1 MADREGGSEFG
12 HKAKR
17 LKTEARTVSEPVSL
31 EKAVCNYIKRWQRAK
46 GQGMTLAH
54 LNGPEFEHPLKPK
67 RKGCQRKL
75 EKELIEMPSLVMYE
89 YEGETAF
96 KLKEDEEDEEEMDP
110 FEEAF
115 GLLET
120 VSAVMHEK
128 RDEMHPNSVKKH
140 IVVRSDE
147 WDDILDAIDKAQTLF
162 HRSKQQQSS
171 RSH

>member
-1 MADREGGSEFG
+1 MADREGASEFG

-17 LKTEARTVSEPVSL
+17 LKREARTVSEPVSL

-75 EKELIEMPSLVMYE
+75 EKELIEMSSLVMYE

-96 KLKEDEEDEEEMDP
+96 KLKEEEKEEKDP
-110 FEEAF
+110 LEEAD

-128 RDEMHPNSVKKH
+128 KTRCIQQVFF
-140 IVVRSDE
+140 
-147 WDDILDAIDKAQTLF
+147 DIF
-162 HRSKQQQSS
+162 
-171 RSH
+171 

>member
-1 MADREGGSEFG
+1 MAEREVGSEFS

-17 LKTEARTVSEPVSL
+17 LKREARTVLEPVSL
-31 EKAVCNYIKRWQRAK
+31 EKAVCDYIKQFQSAK
-46 GQGMTLAH
+46 GEGLTLAH
-54 LNGPEFEHPLKPK
+54 LNGPDFEHPLKPK

-75 EKELIEMPSLVMYE
+75 EKELIEMSSLVMYE

-96 KLKEDEEDEEEMDP
+96 KLKEEEEDETDP
-110 FEEAF
+110 FEEAS

-128 RDEMHPNSVKKH
+128 RDEMHPSSVKKH

-147 WDDILDAIDKAQTLF
+147 WDGILDAIDKARTLF
-162 HRSKQQQSS
+162 HRSKQQQSFTN
-171 RSH
+171 H